1 MRGFSLQ
8 TGGFLVNVMGRLVDN
23 DLGDVPSLLSSV
35 SVFIRP
41 EATLLDCSAA
51 ALALTIEFLGG
62 SSFTSLLL
70 TDDSG
75 GGDGG
80 GGGGGGWISI
90 GTGLEK
96 EVIGSGEGFVTS
108 SSAIFILKALSR
120 FLISS

>member
-35 SVFIRP
+35 SVLIRP

-62 SSFTSLLL
+62 SFSSFTSLLL

-80 GGGGGGWISI
+80 GGGGGG
-90 GTGLEK
+90 
-96 EVIGSGEGFVTS
+96 
-108 SSAIFILKALSR
+108 
-120 FLISS
+120 